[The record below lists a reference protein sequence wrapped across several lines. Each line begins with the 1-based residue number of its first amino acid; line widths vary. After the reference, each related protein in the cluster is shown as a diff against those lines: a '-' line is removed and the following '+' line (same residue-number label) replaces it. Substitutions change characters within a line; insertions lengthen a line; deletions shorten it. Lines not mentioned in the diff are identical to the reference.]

1 MEDGR
6 IWEHG
11 VVWKNPD
18 GIWECFSD
26 NNDGCDVTK
35 VRFEPGVTY
44 ATVFNNSYTTSA
56 TFNLMPPGH
65 NFKDDRARIDMMRIA
80 NEDSRYNNPVSAKN
94 NVRTELFASY
104 NTSDPTYHFRKMAF
118 MYKKSDGTE
127 GGAYFYHATLKTNP
141 LIRYVYE
148 YIIDTGTWTW
158 VMMNRNSLY

>member
-1 MEDGR
+1 MS
-6 IWEHG
+6 IH
-11 VVWKNPD
+11 
-18 GIWECFSD
+18 
-26 NNDGCDVTK
+26 
-35 VRFEPGVTY
+35 FEPGY
-44 ATVFNNSYTTSA
+44 SQYEIWLNNGA
-56 TFNLMPPGH
+56 GTFNLMPPGH

-104 NTSDPTYHFRKMAF
+104 NTNDPTYYFRKMAF
-118 MYKKSDGTE
+118 MFKKSDGTE

-158 VMMNRNSLY
+158 VMMNSNSLY